1 MRLTGSFGSFDVG
14 ERDAVGSDCVEVDC
28 ALEVGDVNPHRLGSF
43 L

>member
-14 ERDAVGSDCVEVDC
+14 ERDAVGSGCVEVDR
-28 ALEVGDVNPHRLGSF
+28 ALEMGDVDAHRLGSF